1 MGSILPLF
9 FDISSGELIII
20 VAAIFL
26 VFGPKK
32 IPEIARKI
40 GKGINEVKKA
50 SNDIKDEIKIGF
62 DNNIKKE
69 VENIV
74 NGEIKNDEKE
84 DVKKEL

>member
-1 MGSILPLF
+1 MGNIIPLF

-40 GKGINEVKKA
+40 SKGINEVKKA
-50 SNDIKDEIKIGF
+50 SNDIKDEIKMGF
-62 DNNIKKE
+62 EDNIKKE

-74 NGEIKNDEKE
+74 GEDQDKSKTEDEKN
-84 DVKKEL
+84 

>member
-1 MGSILPLF
+1 MCNILPLF

-50 SNDIKDEIKIGF
+50 SNDIKDEIKMGF
-62 DNNIKKE
+62 ENNIKKE
-69 VENIV
+69 VENII
-74 NGEIKNDEKE
+74 NGDEKKE
-84 DVKKEL
+84 QKKDSENDL